1 MEYQAVADAIEGT
14 VENDPSK
21 IRGRYVK
28 FTDAERY
35 EIGKNDAQNGKAQP
49 SNASSPRILKRAQ
62 FGHSK

>member
-1 MEYQAVADAIEGT
+1 MEYQAVADAIEST

-21 IRGRYVK
+21 IRSRYVK

-35 EIGKNDAQNGKAQP
+35 EIGKYVAQNGNKATN
-49 SNASSPRILKRAQ
+49 NALSPRILKRAQ